1 MSEKRVG
8 AVRIS
13 EIPPPILASLS
24 LGEIESANLVEWLAT
39 DLTQVVRAV
48 FDQDATAWWDP
59 KTSQLKR
66 LAILGRWL
74 AENRRS
80 HLEKLQEH
88 PSDLVRGALPYAVI
102 ALRPEISDDLRPATM
117 DSNMSVRETAWL
129 AARPVILENL
139 DAALE
144 KLEPWAH
151 DPEFTIRRFA
161 SEATRPRGVWCN
173 HIGPLKARPEMGLP
187 ILEPLRADPA
197 KYVQLSVGNWLND
210 AGKSRPDWLSATA
223 ARWSEESNCKETALI
238 VKRGLR
244 SMAKSG

>member
-24 LGEIESANLVEWLAT
+24 SGEIESANLVEWLAT

-48 FDQDATAWWDP
+48 FDQDASGWWDP

-66 LAILGRWL
+66 LAVLGQWI
-74 AENRRS
+74 AGHRRS
-80 HLEKLQEH
+80 EMQSLQSH

-102 ALRPEISDDLRPATM
+102 ALRPEISDDLRVAAS

-129 AARPVILENL
+129 ATRPVVLADLSTAL
-139 DAALE
+139 DR
-144 KLEPWAH
+144 LEPWIH

-161 SEATRPRGVWCN
+161 SELTRPRGVWCA
-173 HIGPLKARPEMGLP
+173 HINALKATPELGLSL
-187 ILEPLRADPA
+187 LEPLRSDPA

-210 AGKSRPDWLSATA
+210 AGKTRPDWLEAVAS
-223 ARWSEESNCKETALI
+223 RWREESPTKETALI

-244 SMAKSG
+244 SMTKRA